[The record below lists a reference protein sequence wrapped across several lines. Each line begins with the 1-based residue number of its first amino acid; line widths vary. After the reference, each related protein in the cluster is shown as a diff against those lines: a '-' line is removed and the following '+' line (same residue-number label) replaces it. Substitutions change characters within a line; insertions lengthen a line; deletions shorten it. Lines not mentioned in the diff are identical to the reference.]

1 MSAAFTMCV
10 VVLGILCI
18 SHGVVAQVPE
28 WVVYPGGEWQT
39 LTPEEAGITDLAAWS
54 RWLAATTGKAHG
66 GASFGEDHTGNKWG
80 VAITR
85 GGYLIQTF
93 GDPDYK
99 YQTASVGKT
108 FSIACLQL
116 AVDHGIIE
124 SADDLISKYWTG
136 EGELNA
142 PHKYLNRGHHQTLT
156 FQHL

>member
-1 MSAAFTMCV
+1 MGVIIVGSLAA
-10 VVLGILCI
+10 LCI
-18 SHGVVAQVPE
+18 ICATSGVAAQVPD
-28 WVVYPGGEWQT
+28 WVVYPGDEWQT
-39 LTPEEAGITDLAAWS
+39 LTPEEAGITDLAAWN
-54 RWLAATTGKAHG
+54 RWLAAATEKIRG

-116 AVDHGIIE
+116 AVDHG
-124 SADDLISKYWTG
+124 
-136 EGELNA
+136 
-142 PHKYLNRGHHQTLT
+142 RGQHGVTLVG
-156 FQHL
+156 